1 MGWPEEGSLDDTEWE
16 YIFQRLLGRQAA
28 ASLRM
33 KLKTNRLSWL
43 ISRTWCQGL
52 LRVRELDSQVVK
64 KEPRA
69 EILGS
74 GCGLTVSIMRKIKDV
89 QGPGARPCVWRIRS
103 LEKAALC
110 LFR

>member
-1 MGWPEEGSLDDTEWE
+1 MALSGNISSRDFLAD
-16 YIFQRLLGRQAA
+16 RQQHHW
-28 ASLRM
+28 RM
-33 KLKTNRLSWL
+33 KLKTDRLSWL

-110 LFR
+110 LFHYRDTNGLAR